1 MIDEKRKPNAKNRK
15 SVNPKEHQ
23 NRKIKAFTGLKPQ
36 NWKSPKQLVSPIDQ
50 FRYIEIQPDTIDLN
64 TKLWEINPTN
74 SVVIP

>member
-36 NWKSPKQLVSPIDQ
+36 N
-50 FRYIEIQPDTIDLN
+50 
-64 TKLWEINPTN
+64 
-74 SVVIP
+74 